1 MAKLSTN
8 KEALEI
14 VAIGLGN
21 LLPQMVFVGGAVT
34 ELYVP
39 ATADVA
45 EIRPTE
51 DVDCTIQLHS
61 YTAFTELENEL
72 RKKGFE
78 NNQNLLI
85 RWKYKGI
92 TVDIMPDDASILGFS
107 NPWYKNGIATAI
119 TVALSSKITIQIFSY
134 SYFLASKLTA
144 LFGRGI
150 QDLRLSKD
158 FEDIVFTLFYKHNVI
173 QEISSSDNEV
183 QQYIQQCFKK
193 LLEQQNIQEA
203 IYSVLPSGEIFEEN
217 IIAIKNIF
225 KELAFNL

>member
-8 KEALEI
+8 KEALQI
-14 VAIGLGN
+14 VALGLGN

-39 ATADVA
+39 TTTDIA

-61 YTAFTELENEL
+61 YTAFSELENEL
-72 RKKGFE
+72 RNKGFE

-92 TVDIMPDDASILGFS
+92 TVDIMPDDAGILGFS

-119 TVALSSKITIQIFSY
+119 IVALSSKISIQIFSY
-134 SYFLASKLTA
+134 PYFLASKLAA
-144 LFGRGI
+144 LFDRGI
-150 QDLRLSKD
+150 HDLRLSKD
-158 FEDIVFTLFYKHNVI
+158 FEDIVFTLFYKPNVI
-173 QEISSSDNEV
+173 QEISNSDNEV
-183 QQYIQQCFKK
+183 KHFIQESFQK
-193 LLEQQNIQEA
+193 LLEQQNLQEA
-203 IYSVLPSGEIFEEN
+203 IYSVLPSGEVFEGN
-217 IIAIKNIF
+217 IITIKNIF
-225 KELAFNL
+225 TQLAFNL